1 MIKPLGVASKLT
13 GSRALSSGVGCACL
27 SEAGC
32 LQGRL
37 PLTTVLREEQA
48 FVSAPSTTSFLL
60 KSGCCPRRTDLNKAS
75 HPPRPHLRF
84 PLCRRGR
91 SHLPLSQTSRNGRRR
106 DSLPHSLYLRPRVG
120 RTSKAVWPGPAG
132 RGGGW
137 RTAVPRCYVLPPSPA
152 LGAMVRAPPSSHH
165 LICTSSSSPGA
176 QASPSAALSP
186 AQSQVPLQARSCLPL
201 PSRSPLK
208 LEIADLSDRARSNH
222 STKRPL
228 DSTEIDLS
236 LPGHSWVGS

>member
-60 KSGCCPRRTDLNKAS
+60 KSRCCPRRTHLNKAS

-84 PLCRRGR
+84 PVCRSGR
-91 SHLPLSQTSRNGRRR
+91 SH
-106 DSLPHSLYLRPRVG
+106 
-120 RTSKAVWPGPAG
+120 
-132 RGGGW
+132 
-137 RTAVPRCYVLPPSPA
+137 
-152 LGAMVRAPPSSHH
+152 
-165 LICTSSSSPGA
+165 
-176 QASPSAALSP
+176 
-186 AQSQVPLQARSCLPL
+186 VPL
-201 PSRSPLK
+201 
-208 LEIADLSDRARSNH
+208 
-222 STKRPL
+222 
-228 DSTEIDLS
+228 
-236 LPGHSWVGS
+236 